1 MFEDLAIVSGSW
13 PKCLDQTTNTLIKHP
28 GTHTEVCGYSEPGR
42 ISGQR
47 LENVKVLLMIL
58 MEQKLVQGLNRRL
71 LDWSFHLQ
79 LLLTSLSQQTK
90 SKVGVIKI
98 VNGKRAIL
106 KRRVKASPAPA
117 QFLPPTNIQTK
128 KENNL
133 KTRDEQ
139 LKTLREQRQSLL
151 LLQQRQSGARQES
164 PRCPPSSSPAR
175 DPYLSGVDLS
185 SGSFSYSY
193 GR

>member
-1 MFEDLAIVSGSW
+1 ML
-13 PKCLDQTTNTLIKHP
+13 
-28 GTHTEVCGYSEPGR
+28 
-42 ISGQR
+42 
-47 LENVKVLLMIL
+47 
-58 MEQKLVQGLNRRL
+58 
-71 LDWSFHLQ
+71 
-79 LLLTSLSQQTK
+79 K
-90 SKVGVIKI
+90 SKVGDIKI
-98 VNGKRAIL
+98 VNGRRAVL

-164 PRCPPSSSPAR
+164 PRSFNGFQENSETFRSTPSSSAAR